1 MTASGD
7 LRVSSRGQMSLPSSA
22 RHRWGLD
29 QGGDVAYLDLGDA
42 IVIVPGGT
50 DEVRRGLLAT
60 VTHQDWALAR
70 LGFGDDELASQ

>member
-1 MTASGD
+1 MTSNGD

-29 QGGDVAYLDLGDA
+29 EGGDVGYLDLGDA

-50 DEVRRGLLAT
+50 NAIRKRLLDA
-60 VTHQDWALAR
+60 VTDDDWDHAR
-70 LGFGDDELASQ
+70 SGFGDDDLANE